1 MSALPYNR
9 ARICSLRVQTL
20 VGDLSGGEKA
30 AFPSVPQRERDS
42 SHRPPTKSCAR
53 RGPGHQQRQRRR
65 RGGGPAK
72 QEEEAEGSARWAQG
86 AEWTARD
93 GGACSS
99 GSSSRKR
106 HTIGSVELR
115 FQQQEPGVW
124 CGGDRSK
131 MLKVAAFVCVWAAAW
146 CSQAVVAAAAAAA
159 AAATG
164 AGGRSDSGNFLDDKQ
179 WLTTIS
185 QYDKEVGQW
194 NKFRDVDYALLE
206 ISVLVAAKNVNRD
219 MEVRNAITISMDDYF
234 RTWSPAR
241 PFDQALD
248 PAKDPCLK
256 MKCSRH
262 KVCVAQDQQTAVCIS
277 HRRLTHSMKE
287 AGLGHKQWRVG
298 PISSKCKQCPAVYT
312 SPVCGSDGHAY
323 SSQCK
328 LEYQACVSGKQI
340 SVKCEGRCPCPSYKS
355 TSIGRTDKRVCS
367 DLEFREVAN
376 RLRDW
381 FKALHESGIQKR
393 TRTVQRPE
401 RSRFDTSILP
411 ICKDSLGWMFN
422 RLDTNYD
429 LLLDQSE
436 LGSIYLDKN
445 EQCTKAFFNSCD
457 TYKDSLISNNE
468 WCYCFQ
474 RQQDPPCQTELSNI
488 QKQQGGKKLLEVTS
502 DPSCTKCC
510 FHDTLRG
517 TSIFSGF

>member
-1 MSALPYNR
+1 MYS
-9 ARICSLRVQTL
+9 RV
-20 VGDLSGGEKA
+20 S
-30 AFPSVPQRERDS
+30 RS
-42 SHRPPTKSCAR
+42 SYPLFDTAPPLRPPVVS
-53 RGPGHQQRQRRR
+53 PF
-65 RGGGPAK
+65 PD
-72 QEEEAEGSARWAQG
+72 AQG
-86 AEWTARD
+86 V
-93 GGACSS
+93 
-99 GSSSRKR
+99 SR
-106 HTIGSVELR
+106 I
-115 FQQQEPGVW
+115 
-124 CGGDRSK
+124 
-131 MLKVAAFVCVWAAAW
+131 VCV
-146 CSQAVVAAAAAAA
+146 CSRLVQSAVA
-159 AAATG
+159 G
-164 AGGRSDSGNFLDDKQ
+164 AGGRSDGGNFLDDKQ

-194 NKFRDVDYALLE
+194 NKFRD
-206 ISVLVAAKNVNRD
+206 
-219 MEVRNAITISMDDYF
+219 DDYF
-234 RTWSPAR
+234 HTWSPGKA
-241 PFDQALD
+241 FDQALD

-262 KVCVAQDQQTAVCIS
+262 KVCIAQDPQTAVCIS
-277 HRRLTHSMKE
+277 HRRLTHSMKD
-287 AGLGHKQWRVG
+287 AGVGHKQWRG
-298 PISSKCKQCPAVYT
+298 PVSSTCKQCPVVYT
-312 SPVCGSDGHAY
+312 NPVCGSDGHTY

-328 LEYQACVSGKQI
+328 LEYQACVLGKQI
-340 SVKCEGRCPCPSYKS
+340 SVKCEGRCPCPSDKS
-355 TSIGRTDKRVCS
+355 TSTSRNVKRACS

-381 FKALHESGIQKR
+381 FKALHESGSQNKK
-393 TRTVQRPE
+393 TKALLRPE

-488 QKQQGGKKLLEVTS
+488 QKQQGVKKLLGQYIPLCDEDGYYKPTQCHGSVGQCWCVDRYGNEVMGSRTNGVADCAIDFEIS
-502 DPSCTKCC
+502 GDFASGD
-510 FHDTLRG
+510 FHEWTDDEDDEDDIMNDEDEIEDDDEDEG
-517 TSIFSGF
+517 DDDDDGDDHDGYI

>member
-1 MSALPYNR
+1 ML
-9 ARICSLRVQTL
+9 
-20 VGDLSGGEKA
+20 KA
-30 AFPSVPQRERDS
+30 A
-42 SHRPPTKSCAR
+42 A
-53 RGPGHQQRQRRR
+53 
-65 RGGGPAK
+65 
-72 QEEEAEGSARWAQG
+72 
-86 AEWTARD
+86 
-93 GGACSS
+93 
-99 GSSSRKR
+99 
-106 HTIGSVELR
+106 L
-115 FQQQEPGVW
+115 
-124 CGGDRSK
+124 
-131 MLKVAAFVCVWAAAW
+131 VCVYAAAW
-146 CSQAVVAAAAAAA
+146 CSPALAAAA
-159 AAATG
+159 
-164 AGGRSDSGNFLDDKQ
+164 GGRADNGNFLDDKQ

-194 NKFRDVDYALLE
+194 NKFRD
-206 ISVLVAAKNVNRD
+206 
-219 MEVRNAITISMDDYF
+219 DDYF
-234 RTWSPAR
+234 RTWSPGK

-287 AGLGHKQWRVG
+287 AGLGHKQWRGG
-298 PISSKCKQCPAVYT
+298 PISSNCKQCPVVYT
-312 SPVCGSDGHAY
+312 NPVCGSDGHTY

-340 SVKCEGRCPCPSYKS
+340 SVKCEGRCPCPSDKS
-355 TSIGRTDKRVCS
+355 TNAGRSDRRVCS
-367 DLEFREVAN
+367 DLEFREIAN

-381 FKALHESGIQKR
+381 FKALHESGIQNKK
-393 TRTVQRPE
+393 TRIVQRPE
-401 RSRFDTSILP
+401 RTRFDTSILP

-445 EQCTKAFFNSCD
+445 EPCTRAFFNSCD

-488 QKQQGGKKLLEVTS
+488 QKQQGGKKLLGQYIPLCDEDGYYKPSQCHGSVGQCWCVDRYGNEVTGS
-502 DPSCTKCC
+502 RTNGVAECAIDLETSGDFASGD
-510 FHDTLRG
+510 FHDWTDDEDDDDEIMNDEDEIDDDDEDEG
-517 TSIFSGF
+517 DDDVDDDDDHDGYI

>member
-1 MSALPYNR
+1 
-9 ARICSLRVQTL
+9 
-20 VGDLSGGEKA
+20 
-30 AFPSVPQRERDS
+30 
-42 SHRPPTKSCAR
+42 
-53 RGPGHQQRQRRR
+53 
-65 RGGGPAK
+65 
-72 QEEEAEGSARWAQG
+72 
-86 AEWTARD
+86 
-93 GGACSS
+93 
-99 GSSSRKR
+99 
-106 HTIGSVELR
+106 
-115 FQQQEPGVW
+115 
-124 CGGDRSK
+124 
-131 MLKVAAFVCVWAAAW
+131 MLKVSAVLCVCAAAW
-146 CSQAVVAAAAAAA
+146 CSQALAAAAAGAA
-159 AAATG
+159 
-164 AGGRSDSGNFLDDKQ
+164 AGGRSDGGNFLDDKQ

-194 NKFRDVDYALLE
+194 NKFRD
-206 ISVLVAAKNVNRD
+206 
-219 MEVRNAITISMDDYF
+219 EVEDDYF
-234 RTWSPAR
+234 RAWSPGK

-248 PAKDPCLK
+248 PATDPCLK

-262 KVCVAQDQQTAVCIS
+262 KVCIAQDSQTAVCIS
-277 HRRLTHSMKE
+277 HRRIPHSMKE
-287 AGLGHKQWRVG
+287 IGVGRKQWRS
-298 PISSKCKQCPAVYT
+298 PMSSTCKQCPVVYT
-312 SPVCGSDGHAY
+312 SLVCGSDGHTY

-328 LEYQACVSGKQI
+328 LEYQACVLGKQI
-340 SVKCEGRCPCPSYKS
+340 SVKCEGRCPCPSDKS
-355 TSIGRTDKRVCS
+355 TSTSRNVKRACS

-381 FKALHESGIQKR
+381 FKALHESGRQIKK
-393 TRTVQRPE
+393 TKALLRPE

-488 QKQQGGKKLLEVTS
+488 QKRQGVKMLLGLYIPLCDEDGYYKPTQCHGSVGQCWCVDRYGNEVTGS
-502 DPSCTKCC
+502 RTNGVADCAIDFEISGDFASGD
-510 FHDTLRG
+510 FHEWTDDEDEEHDIMNDEDEIKDDDEDEG
-517 TSIFSGF
+517 DDDDGGDDQDGYI

>member
-1 MSALPYNR
+1 
-9 ARICSLRVQTL
+9 
-20 VGDLSGGEKA
+20 
-30 AFPSVPQRERDS
+30 
-42 SHRPPTKSCAR
+42 
-53 RGPGHQQRQRRR
+53 
-65 RGGGPAK
+65 
-72 QEEEAEGSARWAQG
+72 
-86 AEWTARD
+86 
-93 GGACSS
+93 
-99 GSSSRKR
+99 
-106 HTIGSVELR
+106 
-115 FQQQEPGVW
+115 
-124 CGGDRSK
+124 

-194 NKFRDVDYALLE
+194 NKFRD
-206 ISVLVAAKNVNRD
+206 
-219 MEVRNAITISMDDYF
+219 DDYF

-241 PFDQALD
+241 PFDQVVDL
-248 PAKDPCLK
+248 
-256 MKCSRH
+256 RE
-262 KVCVAQDQQTAVCIS
+262 QQFS
-277 HRRLTHSMKE
+277 SMKE

-488 QKQQGGKKLLEVTS
+488 QKQQGGKKLLGQYIPLCDEDGYYKPTQCHGSAGQCWCVDRYGNEVTGS
-502 DPSCTKCC
+502 RTHGAADCVIDLETSGDFASGD
-510 FHDTLRG
+510 FHEWTDDEDDDMMNDEDEIEDDDEDEG
-517 TSIFSGF
+517 DDDDDDDHEGYI

>member
-1 MSALPYNR
+1 
-9 ARICSLRVQTL
+9 
-20 VGDLSGGEKA
+20 
-30 AFPSVPQRERDS
+30 
-42 SHRPPTKSCAR
+42 
-53 RGPGHQQRQRRR
+53 
-65 RGGGPAK
+65 
-72 QEEEAEGSARWAQG
+72 
-86 AEWTARD
+86 
-93 GGACSS
+93 
-99 GSSSRKR
+99 
-106 HTIGSVELR
+106 
-115 FQQQEPGVW
+115 
-124 CGGDRSK
+124 
-131 MLKVAAFVCVWAAAW
+131 MLKVAALVCLCAAAW
-146 CSQAVVAAAAAAA
+146 CSPALAAAAAA
-159 AAATG
+159 
-164 AGGRSDSGNFLDDKQ
+164 GGRPDSGNFLDDKQ

-194 NKFRDVDYALLE
+194 NKFRD
-206 ISVLVAAKNVNRD
+206 
-219 MEVRNAITISMDDYF
+219 EVEDDYF
-234 RTWSPAR
+234 RTWSPGK

-287 AGLGHKQWRVG
+287 AGLGHKQWRGG
-298 PISSKCKQCPAVYT
+298 PISSNCKQCPVVYT
-312 SPVCGSDGHAY
+312 NPVCGSDGHTY

-328 LEYQACVSGKQI
+328 LDYQACVSGKQI
-340 SVKCEGRCPCPSYKS
+340 SVKCEGRCPCPSDKS
-355 TSIGRTDKRVCS
+355 TNAGRNDRRVCS

-381 FKALHESGIQKR
+381 FKALHESGFHNKK
-393 TRTVQRPE
+393 TRIVQRPE
-401 RSRFDTSILP
+401 RTRFDTSILP

-445 EQCTKAFFNSCD
+445 EPCTRAFFNSCD

-488 QKQQGGKKLLEVTS
+488 QKQQGGKKLLGQYIPLCDEDGYYKPSQCHGGVGQCWCVDRYGNEVTGS
-502 DPSCTKCC
+502 RTNGAAECAIDLETSGDFASGD
-510 FHDTLRG
+510 FHEWTDDEDDEDEIMNDEDEIEDDDEDEG
-517 TSIFSGF
+517 DDDVDDDDDHDGYI

>member
-1 MSALPYNR
+1 MKWQE
-9 ARICSLRVQTL
+9 ARTAANLDGFKRGLDKFREERVAMAMPLQVDTSCWK
-20 VGDLSGGEKA
+20 GQEGT
-30 AFPSVPQRERDS
+30 FPQ
-42 SHRPPTKSCAR
+42 
-53 RGPGHQQRQRRR
+53 
-65 RGGGPAK
+65 
-72 QEEEAEGSARWAQG
+72 
-86 AEWTARD
+86 
-93 GGACSS
+93 
-99 GSSSRKR
+99 
-106 HTIGSVELR
+106 
-115 FQQQEPGVW
+115 
-124 CGGDRSK
+124 
-131 MLKVAAFVCVWAAAW
+131 MLKVAAFACVWAAAW

-194 NKFRDVDYALLE
+194 NKFRD
-206 ISVLVAAKNVNRD
+206 
-219 MEVRNAITISMDDYF
+219 DDYF

-262 KVCVAQDQQTAVCIS
+262 KVCVAQDQHTAVCIS

-298 PISSKCKQCPAVYT
+298 PLSSKCKQCPVVYT
-312 SPVCGSDGHAY
+312 NPVCGSDGHTY

-328 LEYQACVSGKQI
+328 LEYQACVLGKQI
-340 SVKCEGRCPCPSYKS
+340 SVKCEGHCPCPSDKS
-355 TSIGRTDKRVCS
+355 TSEGRN
-367 DLEFREVAN
+367 N
-376 RLRDW
+376 RR
-381 FKALHESGIQKR
+381 G
-393 TRTVQRPE
+393 
-401 RSRFDTSILP
+401 FDTSILP

-488 QKQQGGKKLLEVTS
+488 QKQQGGRKLLGQYIPLCDEDGYYKPTQCHGSAGQCWCVDRYGNEVTGS
-502 DPSCTKCC
+502 RTHGAADCAIDLETSGDFASGD
-510 FHDTLRG
+510 FHEWTDDEDDDMMNDEDEIEDDDEDEG
-517 TSIFSGF
+517 DDDDDDDHEGYI

>member
-1 MSALPYNR
+1 
-9 ARICSLRVQTL
+9 
-20 VGDLSGGEKA
+20 
-30 AFPSVPQRERDS
+30 
-42 SHRPPTKSCAR
+42 
-53 RGPGHQQRQRRR
+53 
-65 RGGGPAK
+65 
-72 QEEEAEGSARWAQG
+72 
-86 AEWTARD
+86 
-93 GGACSS
+93 
-99 GSSSRKR
+99 
-106 HTIGSVELR
+106 
-115 FQQQEPGVW
+115 
-124 CGGDRSK
+124 
-131 MLKVAAFVCVWAAAW
+131 MLKVVALVCVCAAAW
-146 CSQAVVAAAAAAA
+146 CSPVLAAAA
-159 AAATG
+159 
-164 AGGRSDSGNFLDDKQ
+164 GGRPDSGNFLDDKQ

-194 NKFRDVDYALLE
+194 NKFRD
-206 ISVLVAAKNVNRD
+206 
-219 MEVRNAITISMDDYF
+219 DDYF
-234 RTWSPAR
+234 RTWSPGK

-287 AGLGHKQWRVG
+287 AGLGHKQWRGG
-298 PISSKCKQCPAVYT
+298 PISSNCKQCPVVYT
-312 SPVCGSDGHAY
+312 NPVCGSDGHTY

-328 LEYQACVSGKQI
+328 LDYQACASGKQI
-340 SVKCEGRCPCPSYKS
+340 SVKCEGRCPCPPGKS
-355 TSIGRTDKRVCS
+355 TNAGRNGRRACS

-381 FKALHESGIQKR
+381 FKALHESGVQNKK
-393 TRTVQRPE
+393 TRIVQRPE
-401 RSRFDTSILP
+401 RTRFDTSILP

-445 EQCTKAFFNSCD
+445 EPCTRAFFNSCD

-474 RQQDPPCQTELSNI
+474 RQQDPPCQTELSNV
-488 QKQQGGKKLLEVTS
+488 QKQQGGKKLLAIDLETS
-502 DPSCTKCC
+502 GDFASGD
-510 FHDTLRG
+510 FHGWTDDEDDEDEIMNDEDEIEDDDEDEG
-517 TSIFSGF
+517 DDDVDDDDDHDGYI